1 MINLQSNVELVH
13 FLHSLSRLQ
22 RGEERRLT
30 WLVISI
36 EIYLIARVG
45 WSMVVLEELY

>member
-1 MINLQSNVELVH
+1 MNNLQSNILLAD
-13 FLHSLSRLQ
+13 FLHNHAGLQ

-45 WSMVVLEELY
+45 GLMVVLEELY